1 VELVNSPINLESGLR
16 PPHAPPL
23 LGEHTA
29 DVLREIGIEDAEI
42 ERLAAAGAIEI
53 R

>member
-1 VELVNSPINLESGLR
+1 VNSPIQIESGLR
-16 PPHAPPL
+16 PAVAPPL

-29 DVLREIGIEDAEI
+29 DVLSEIGVDDAEI